1 MSGFRADWGGGGR
14 TGTGRDTGVRLC
26 AEERTVLG
34 VGGGGGMSG
43 SGRGRVSIRPSWRV
57 QACAEIEAESVAGK
71 GL

>member
-1 MSGFRADWGGGGR
+1 M
-14 TGTGRDTGVRLC
+14 GRDTGVRLC
-26 AEERTVLG
+26 AEERTVVG
-34 VGGGGGMSG
+34 MGGGGGRSG